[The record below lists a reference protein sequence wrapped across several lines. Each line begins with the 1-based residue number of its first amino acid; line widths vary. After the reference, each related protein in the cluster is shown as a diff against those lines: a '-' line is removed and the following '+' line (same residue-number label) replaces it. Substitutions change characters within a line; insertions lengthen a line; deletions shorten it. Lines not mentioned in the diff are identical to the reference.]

1 MSDEDVNLFFS
12 TLELTDFMKAEQCDI
27 SGADYKPQSDVT
39 GWKKGNS
46 LMIVSCPQ
54 IRVHNQ

>member
-46 LMIVSCPQ
+46 
-54 IRVHNQ
+54 